1 MIALSLDQLS
11 IYIWLWLTDRKHFDL
26 SLPKIFFGGIT
37 RTAIWSNFELSVKSY
52 PRFYWFCFSSLC
64 DWSRKLTPL
73 SQPIKC
79 KTKTNHDQERFLSCH
94 DLVTRVFPR
103 FWQFFLTSSSH
114 WFSKGS
120 SHGTVMI
127 ILVLV
132 LHQSIEKRSKL
143 HRKCYSWT
151 HVFCVCFAEY
161 TGCVLLHVGLCSVA
175 TCCFSCPWT
184 SVGYCLWIVSTQMF
198 AVC

>member
-1 MIALSLDQLS
+1 MDLVPKAIRDSIGFAFLRSVIGLENSRHSL
-11 IYIWLWLTDRKHFDL
+11 
-26 SLPKIFFGGIT
+26 
-37 RTAIWSNFELSVKSY
+37 
-52 PRFYWFCFSSLC
+52 
-64 DWSRKLTPL
+64 
-73 SQPIKC
+73 KC
-79 KTKTNHDQERFLSCH
+79 KTKTNHDQERILSCH

-143 HRKCYSWT
+143 HRKCFSWT

-175 TCCFSCPWT
+175 TCCFSCP
-184 SVGYCLWIVSTQMF
+184 
-198 AVC
+198 